1 MSLTGG
7 QWTEIICQLPYSF
20 EKLNTRGQNWTQKL
34 RSNYGQQY
42 YSVTLSCSPQWYI
55 LGWHKIEMGRSQLR
69 ITSPDPQD
77 TQKRDR
83 TEAIKKADN
92 HTRTSD
98 DVEIIF
104 PAIRPSVRTRPTVMV
119 YFDETEIHWALRLA
133 EGINASMSKTKWPLL
148 AKMELNI
155 FRQGLLIPPVKGWT
169 KSSTANGPW
178 KLRAIPKPGVRCGIA
193 FHFSEM
199 GQSQN
204 PYHGDV
210 RPIF

>member
-1 MSLTGG
+1 
-7 QWTEIICQLPYSF
+7 
-20 EKLNTRGQNWTQKL
+20 
-34 RSNYGQQY
+34 
-42 YSVTLSCSPQWYI
+42 
-55 LGWHKIEMGRSQLR
+55 MGRSQLR

-104 PAIRPSVRTRPTVMV
+104 PAIRPSVRTRPAVMV

-199 GQSQN
+199 GQCKN